1 VTFAR
6 PFALSPETRP
16 IGASPPRLSGESG
29 APGGSQQ
36 GWAACVARAAFL
48 GRQAQKMKISGRNLW
63 PIALFGLAV
72 IILLVLIVSDSGK
85 SRFDAC
91 MGIGA
96 FSESECEAYARE

>member
-1 VTFAR
+1 
-6 PFALSPETRP
+6 
-16 IGASPPRLSGESG
+16 
-29 APGGSQQ
+29 
-36 GWAACVARAAFL
+36 
-48 GRQAQKMKISGRNLW
+48 MKISGRNLW